1 VTPAQGHET
10 QRVVLAR
17 VQRSIGSRV
26 AAALVALA
34 LSGFA
39 QAAAA
44 MPRSPGV
51 HTCRC
56 PKGDHDCTC
65 PVCRAASG
73 HRAAEPPCHRAP
85 SKGDAGEPGP
95 RRCISSSCSLPEA
108 AAALQDRQVFTL
120 PLCSPAASPVL
131 EEVVAEPAANPLRR
145 VTLPEVPPPRA

>member
-1 VTPAQGHET
+1 M
-10 QRVVLAR
+10 LSR
-17 VQRSIGSRV
+17 VQRSIGSRA

-44 MPRSPGV
+44 LPRSPGV

-73 HRAAEPPCHRAP
+73 HRDAQPPCHRAP
-85 SKGDAGEPGP
+85 SKGDSGEPAE

-108 AAALQDRQVFTL
+108 GAALQQRQVFTL
-120 PLCSPAASPVL
+120 PTCSPAASPAL
-131 EEVVAEPAANPLRR
+131 EEFVLEPAATPRRR
-145 VTLPEVPPPRA
+145 VTLPEVPPPRASTAA